1 MKYVMQFGL
10 LCAFY
15 YFGDLVSRLTRL
27 PIPGSVIGLLLLLL
41 LLRTGVVRE
50 RHIAGAADFLIH
62 IMPILFLPITVGL
75 LASYGLLSGHLA
87 GFLAV
92 TLVSTVA
99 VFAAAGLTAQG
110 IIRAGRKRVARSTR
124 VAGPQQPAPDHPPRP
139 DPADEGEGGG

>member
-15 YFGDLVSRLTRL
+15 YVGDCVARWSQW

-41 LLRTGVVRE
+41 LLRTGVLPE
-50 RHIAGAADFLIH
+50 RHIAGAADFLIQ
-62 IMPILFLPITVGL
+62 IMPVLFLPITVGL
-75 LASYGLLSGHLA
+75 LASYGLLSGHLL

-99 VFAAAGLTAQG
+99 VFAAAGRTSQS
-110 IIRAGRKRVARSTR
+110 IIRVGRRRAARETR
-124 VAGPQQPAPDHPPRP
+124 SVGVRDA
-139 DPADEGEGGG
+139 ADNAASNGREEIE